1 MRKSVKSFLLAS
13 CFISIF
19 CLNSFSQF
27 EPTPVEKSDQKIRYQ
42 GKTYYV
48 HMVKQG
54 HTLYSIC
61 KAYNVTKDEIAQ
73 ANPGTTLDPLSVGLI
88 LKIPVYEK
96 DSTNVKN
103 TGTSQVPNPPD
114 NNFIFHTVRPKE
126 TPYYLHQ
133 KYNVPVEEIYKYNP
147 GSEEGIQIGQVIK
160 IPKNHLYDKSIS
172 QPVIPQEEVIKYVVK
187 QGDTLYRIAET
198 YNITISD
205 ILNANEELRWGL
217 KPGQVINIP
226 LVSGLTEISSDF
238 RDTIF
243 LVAARSGL
251 SQYQCD
257 SIATLKRMR
266 PPAKIALLLP
276 FYAKEIF
283 DMDTLNL
290 PDSLSGTNRVKS
302 RTLKGRAAA
311 ELYEGMLLALDS
323 LKKSNYSVSL
333 FVYDTEADTTKTKK
347 ILKDLDIIEPDVI
360 IGPLAPDNIKIIS
373 RYSFERKI
381 PFIPP
386 LAPDDSDLLKNPYL
400 FKVIPTEVMLFQQ
413 YVKYLSSI
421 SNGKFILIS
430 KDNLKT
436 REELALFKNMLEN
449 QLHQI
454 SEVDSSTIT
463 EIFIDDKLQENLSN
477 ILSPDTLNNVI
488 VFSSYEPDVINALS
502 HLHFLL
508 RDYPIKVFGFPAWQK
523 FDNLRIDVVHELQ
536 TTLYSPFY
544 IDYSQNDVKS
554 FVKKCREELNSEP
567 YKTTSKGN
575 GINYTYLGYDLA
587 MYYIPAINKF
597 EDNMCDCIEYY
608 YNPLL
613 LSDYNFTR
621 VNPQEGFINS
631 STSFVTYQKNYN
643 VTKIRSSRPD

>member
-1 MRKSVKSFLLAS
+1 M
-13 CFISIF
+13 
-19 CLNSFSQF
+19 
-27 EPTPVEKSDQKIRYQ
+27 
-42 GKTYYV
+42 
-48 HMVKQG
+48 
-54 HTLYSIC
+54 
-61 KAYNVTKDEIAQ
+61 
-73 ANPGTTLDPLSVGLI
+73 
-88 LKIPVYEK
+88 
-96 DSTNVKN
+96 
-103 TGTSQVPNPPD
+103 
-114 NNFIFHTVRPKE
+114 
-126 TPYYLHQ
+126 
-133 KYNVPVEEIYKYNP
+133 
-147 GSEEGIQIGQVIK
+147 
-160 IPKNHLYDKSIS
+160 
-172 QPVIPQEEVIKYVVK
+172 
-187 QGDTLYRIAET
+187 
-198 YNITISD
+198 
-205 ILNANEELRWGL
+205 

-381 PFIPP
+381 P

-544 IDYSQNDVKS
+544 IDYSHCKQILLM
-554 FVKKCREELNSEP
+554 EM
-567 YKTTSKGN
+567 
-575 GINYTYLGYDLA
+575 TYW
-587 MYYIPAINKF
+587 I
-597 EDNMCDCIEYY
+597 
-608 YNPLL
+608 
-613 LSDYNFTR
+613 S
-621 VNPQEGFINS
+621 
-631 STSFVTYQKNYN
+631 
-643 VTKIRSSRPD
+643 